1 MSMREAADL
10 ATDSSEKQAPAPNRN
25 VLVKSAVLIVLII
38 LLSVIVTVS
47 TGGFIVGNAQNAGSV
62 YASDIRLTAG
72 TDCFSS
78 QANFPCAN
86 VSIAPTF
93 DCATVTLSMFPSAKN
108 NPQPLTYY
116 TNLLQIRNLGDT
128 NCMIKGLTV
137 SNIKGA
143 SNLGCLTVFLFS
155 NQTDSP
161 TTCKP
166 LGSISLT
173 NSSSGNILLCDNC
186 MLEASQVNYVEVVG
200 YAAAGCACGST
211 VGFTVNLQY
220 EGV

>member
-1 MSMREAADL
+1 MREAVDL

-25 VLVKSAVLIVLII
+25 LLVKSAVLIVLII
-38 LLSVIVTVS
+38 LLSVIITFSAGV
-47 TGGFIVGNAQNAGSV
+47 FFVGNAQNVDSV
-62 YASDIRLTAG
+62 YASDVRLTAG
-72 TDCFSS
+72 PDCLCNP
-78 QANFPCAN
+78 ANFPCAN
-86 VSIAPTF
+86 VSIAPTY
-93 DCATVTLSMFPSAKN
+93 DYATITLSLFPSANN
-108 NPQPLTYY
+108 NPQPLTYC
-116 TNLLQIRNLGDT
+116 TNLLQIRNFGDA
-128 NCMIKGLTV
+128 NCTIKGITV

-173 NSSSGNILLCDNC
+173 NSSSGSISLCDKYV
-186 MLEASQVNYVEVVG
+186 LEASQVNYIEIVG
-200 YAAAGCACGST
+200 CAAAGCACGST